1 MEMRN
6 CPQCGRVF
14 AYLRTNL
21 CPACVQ
27 KDEDEFRKVRNYIA
41 KNPGADI
48 ITVSKETGVSEERII
63 RYLKEGRIYNTNP
76 NTRIKIECEL
86 CGALITQG
94 RYCKACTD
102 KLTAGLKKNI
112 ETENRKA
119 VEEQQRKSGL
129 RMYTRDIRKEDR

>member
-76 NTRIKIECEL
+76 LSKLRLSVNCAARDNTGPL
-86 CGALITQG
+86 LQG
-94 RYCKACTD
+94 LYRQA
-102 KLTAGLKKNI
+102 TAGLKKNI
-112 ETENRKA
+112 ETENRSRGRTAEKA
-119 VEEQQRKSGL
+119 DLG
-129 RMYTRDIRKEDR
+129 YTGIYAKG